1 MRKSLLVCVLVM
13 VLAAAMLNQT
23 YGYSRVIGVVVS
35 AVASVRT
42 EQEIIV
48 RVDVHTGNN
57 RLEHVTDVQALLV
70 LPETARLISGNNSVF
85 IGSMGPGPADA
96 SCNWTMV
103 FVQPGMYTI
112 MVNVSCIDTQLM
124 PRWLMNSTTVEVY
137 DFPHVEFSYHGN
149 TYSNESIAFIADK
162 SYSQAPG
169 GQIIS
174 YRWDFGDGTNNVTS
188 EPIVKHAFEKVGNYT
203 VSLNV
208 TDSKG
213 LSNVGTA
220 DISISLLAD
229 INRDGQINILDI
241 SLVAYSVGSHPGNEK
256 WNEQADL
263 NSDNIIDILDISLVA
278 TRYGTAA

>member
-1 MRKSLLVCVLVM
+1 M